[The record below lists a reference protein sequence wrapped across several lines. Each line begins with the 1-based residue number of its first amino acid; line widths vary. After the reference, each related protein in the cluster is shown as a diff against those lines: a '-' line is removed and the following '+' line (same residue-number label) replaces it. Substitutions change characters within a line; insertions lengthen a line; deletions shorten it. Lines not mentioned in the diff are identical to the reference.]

1 MTGDKQFYFNSKFIT
16 IKNGEDIDIILD
28 NIFQAIYNKIEDRIS
43 EDSGWVIKS
52 INDDYI
58 YIYDVLKSCYIS
70 LPEELKN
77 SNEGITNIMNN
88 DHECFRCH
96 HV

>member
-1 MTGDKQFYFNSKFIT
+1 MTGDEQFYFNSKFIT

-58 YIYDVLKSCYIS
+58 YIYNVLCIKKLLYFIA
-70 LPEELKN
+70 
-77 SNEGITNIMNN
+77 
-88 DHECFRCH
+88 
-96 HV
+96 